1 MEKYEAIEMEVIAFD
16 TGDVI
21 VTSIPHNA
29 GDTGM
34 TDVPFNG
41 GE

>member
-21 VTSIPHNA
+21 ATSY
-29 GDTGM
+29 
-34 TDVPFNG
+34 DVPPNDG
-41 GE
+41 NTSPINIPDPN